1 MEPRPGTTTACSIGP
16 PNSAAFSFP
25 RTMTASGRG
34 PGRCVPP
41 RVEDARMARGAC
53 PGANLVRFTRHGD
66 DLFQTHIG
74 VEIEL
79 GRTER
84 LALEAGRGK
93 PLEHVERGHGSAI
106 GRVDDQVGR
115 GEEDLSRRTE
125 SDGSRVGLGA
135 GLSGLFA
142 HGVRREGGPKA
153 REESIPPDA
162 TIVRAKRARPV
173 TPAAGGAEG

>member
-1 MEPRPGTTTACSIGP
+1 
-16 PNSAAFSFP
+16 
-25 RTMTASGRG
+25 
-34 PGRCVPP
+34 
-41 RVEDARMARGAC
+41 MARGAC
-53 PGANLVRFTRHGD
+53 RGANLVRFTRHGD

-106 GRVDDQVGR
+106 GRDDDQVGR

-162 TIVRAKRARPV
+162 TIVRAKRGRPV